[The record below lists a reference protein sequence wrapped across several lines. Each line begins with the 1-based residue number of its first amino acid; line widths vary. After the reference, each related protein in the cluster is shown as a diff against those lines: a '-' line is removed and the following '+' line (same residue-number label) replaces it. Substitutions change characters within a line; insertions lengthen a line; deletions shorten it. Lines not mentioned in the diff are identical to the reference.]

1 MSESL
6 ALPFYVLLTVLALGC
21 AFFLAQ
27 AIYPRLSWVLTKWQ
41 YRNPDM
47 VEPSAIVFQLRRV
60 KAIVLFG
67 VFLVA
72 LLLLFNVGDTLPG
85 G

>member
-6 ALPFYVLLTVLALGC
+6 ALPFYALFTVVALVC

-27 AIYPRLSWVLTKWQ
+27 AIYPRLSWVLTRWQ

-47 VEPSAIVFQLRRV
+47 AEPSALVFQLRRV

-72 LLLLFNVGDTLPG
+72 LVLLFNARDTLLG